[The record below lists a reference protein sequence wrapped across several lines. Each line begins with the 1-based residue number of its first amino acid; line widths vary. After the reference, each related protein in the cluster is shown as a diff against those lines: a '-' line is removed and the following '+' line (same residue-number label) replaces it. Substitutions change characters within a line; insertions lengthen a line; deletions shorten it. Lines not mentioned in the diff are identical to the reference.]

1 MCIKFFKSIYFLV
14 GMMYNETVSV
24 VITAR
29 NDFSEEITMLDNKE
43 PKVTENNGSSNAAS
57 DGRKT
62 LVFEF
67 LRYAVVGGVSFVAD
81 TGAMTAV
88 KEIFFKENCTALQ
101 MGICVAVGFVVGLI
115 CNYILSNLFVFK
127 SKEQRE
133 KGKTLS
139 AFLIYVAVGAV
150 GFGLT
155 ELGMWA
161 GVKIVGPDGLWYIL
175 VKCFVA
181 GVVMI
186 WNYVGRKIFVYRG
199 K

>member
-1 MCIKFFKSIYFLV
+1 
-14 GMMYNETVSV
+14 MMYNVIVSMGKCVPVSCGEKTEV
-24 VITAR
+24 VM
-29 NDFSEEITMLDNKE
+29 SNKTD
-43 PKVTENNGSSNAAS
+43 TEAVKKDTPTNAGDS
-57 DGRKT
+57 RKK
-62 LVFEF
+62 LIFEF
-67 LRYAVVGGVSFVAD
+67 LRYAIVGGVAFVAD
-81 TGAMTAV
+81 TGAMAAV
-88 KEIFFKENCTALQ
+88 KEIFFKENCTSFQ
-101 MGICVAVGFVVGLI
+101 MGICVAIGFVVGLI

-127 SKEQRE
+127 SEEQRE
-133 KGKTLS
+133 KGKSLS
-139 AFLIYVAVGAV
+139 AFLIYFAVGAI

-155 ELGMWA
+155 ELGMWL